1 MIDLSNL
8 QAPGWQRIV
17 ADLTAAAGDERAFSA
32 HLLAAMGQVAGA
44 RQAALLTPGPAV
56 NASDSTNPGEVHA
69 TLVWPTGPGDGGG
82 PDQSLSEPEVMRA
95 GASACFDQGQT
106 IIFGLGS
113 DDQLYDDSHSN
124 GYAVAVPIGRARASD
139 GAERPAMVAV
149 LLLDHR
155 SRGALQSTVA
165 MLELLA
171 GYAHLAAARGQ
182 LHQMRSAGAALELAT
197 RLIAS
202 INASATF
209 KGSSMQLVNDLCR
222 HLKADRVALGWRG
235 GRAGAAPGGDE
246 IVADRDAVPIKVV
259 ALSDT
264 EHVDRRM
271 AMVRQLA
278 AAMDECLDQDQPI
291 VYPKP
296 SGSESES
303 EDPMLAQSI
312 THAHRELAAGDA
324 HLKVTSLPLRDG
336 DETLGVVTIESAQV
350 GQSVDLRTVE
360 LLQATM
366 DLVAPVLRLRRSD
379 DRPIPA
385 RLVDDVRKAAAW
397 AVGPKHTFWK
407 LAGVAV
413 MALMLAVTFVHR
425 PYHIESPVVLR
436 PVEQRVVA
444 APFEGIIREVS
455 PQAKAGMH
463 VEAGD
468 LLLQLDT
475 SELELSAIEAQQTI
489 NQAMAQAA
497 QAMRTGKGAE
507 QQQAEAKAA
516 QGQARLDL
524 LNRRIAEA
532 RVVAPISGTILSGDL
547 TERVGAK
554 LTTGEMLFQIA
565 PLDEMRIVAQIDD
578 RDIGLVLE
586 AMDDDGL
593 HGTLATKAYPDRRF
607 PVLAERVVPM
617 AHAELGRNTFEV
629 YADLQDSAG
638 WMRPGMEGLVKFDVG
653 SHSLLWIGSR
663 RIVDKLRLWLWW

>member
-1 MIDLSNL
+1 VIDLSNL

-17 ADLTAAAGDERAFSA
+17 ADLTAAAGDERSFSA

-44 RQAALLTPGPAV
+44 RQAALFTPGPAAGAAD
-56 NASDSTNPGEVHA
+56 ASDQEEAHA
-69 TLVWPTGPGDGGG
+69 TLVWPAGPGDGGT
-82 PDQSLSEPEVMRA
+82 PDESLNEPEVMRT
-95 GASACFDQGQT
+95 GAAAVFDQGQT
-106 IIFGLGS
+106 TIFGLGS

-124 GYAVAVPIGRARASD
+124 GYAVAVPIGLSQTGD
-139 GAERPAMVAV
+139 GGARPAMAAV

-155 SRGALQSTVA
+155 SRGAMQSTVA

-202 INASATF
+202 INASSTF
-209 KGSSMQLVNDLCR
+209 KGSAMQLVNDLCR

-235 GRAGAAPGGDE
+235 GRAGAAPGDE
-246 IVADRDAVPIKVV
+246 IVGNRDAVPVKVV

-264 EHVDRRM
+264 EHLDRRM
-271 AMVRQLA
+271 AMVRSLA
-278 AAMDECLDQDQPI
+278 SAMDECLDHDQPI
-291 VYPKP
+291 VFPKP
-296 SGSESES
+296 ADS
-303 EDPMLAQSI
+303 EDLMLAPSI

-336 DETLGVVTIESAQV
+336 DQTLGVVTIESAQV

-366 DLVAPVLRLRRSD
+366 DLVAPVLRLRKSD

-385 RLVDDVRKAAAW
+385 RIADDVRRAAAW
-397 AVGPKHTFWK
+397 AVGPKHTLWK
-407 LAGVAV
+407 LAGLAV
-413 MALMLAVTFVHR
+413 MVLALVVVFVHK
-425 PYHIESPVVLR
+425 PYRIESPVMLR

-444 APFEGIIREVS
+444 APFEGIVREVS
-455 PQAKAGMH
+455 PRAKAGMR

-468 LLLQLDT
+468 VLLQLDT

-524 LNRRIAEA
+524 LRQRISEA
-532 RVVAPISGTILSGDL
+532 RVTAPISGTILSGDL
-547 TERVGAK
+547 TERAGAK
-554 LTTGEMLFQIA
+554 LTTGESLFQIA
-565 PLDEMRIVAQIDD
+565 PLDSMRIVAQIDD

-586 AMDDDGL
+586 AMDADGL
-593 HGTLATKAYPDRRF
+593 LGSLATKAYPDRRF
-607 PVLAERVVPM
+607 PVVAERVVPM
-617 AHAELGRNTFEV
+617 AQAEKGKNTFEV
-629 YADLQDSAG
+629 YADLEQTAG